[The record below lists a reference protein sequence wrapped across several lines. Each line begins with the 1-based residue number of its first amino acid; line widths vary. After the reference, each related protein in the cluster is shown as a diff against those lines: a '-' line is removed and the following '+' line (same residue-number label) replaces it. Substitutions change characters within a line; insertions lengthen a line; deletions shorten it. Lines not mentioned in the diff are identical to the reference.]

1 MNAIPAAGRSGLL
14 GSYISAVQ
22 FLRDAPAFLQD
33 GYVKYKGRA
42 FRVPHLTH
50 WTIIVSGNLIDEF
63 FQLPSKVASLQDA
76 VREMLQ
82 ADYTLGRT
90 LITNPYHI
98 PLVRKL
104 RNRIDAYFPG
114 VHEELVRVVDRELSS
129 SSGEWVRVEGF
140 NLMLTAFG
148 HASNRVLVG
157 PALCRDDRFISICI
171 EYSHEVIKA
180 AALLYVLP
188 KWCKPYI
195 LRLASRLFKTNRY
208 INTAALI
215 LRPLIK
221 ERRVTAT
228 TDLNRGDM
236 LDWLLERADVS
247 ESDVISLTRRIL
259 TLNFAALHTTTL
271 TFTHALYHAA
281 AHPAYA
287 DALREELMP
296 VYRTDWTWSA
306 LDALPVL
313 NSFLKET
320 QRLEGLGCLS
330 LARKARESFTL
341 SDGTTVPAGAFVAVA
356 GTAVHRDSDDFEDPL
371 AFNPWRFAHE
381 DQGFAR
387 AQNIT
392 NTSSTHLAFGHG
404 RTACPGRFFA
414 AMEMKTLLAH
424 LVIHYDIKFDG
435 DGRRP
440 PNKWF
445 SIHCIPDPHAKL
457 MFRRRAAEIQE

>member
-1 MNAIPAAGRSGLL
+1 MTCLSLPIPWPTAVFLVTLAFVAYRWAVARASSSSEMNAIPAAGRSGLL

-188 KWCKPYI
+188 KWCKPY
-195 LRLASRLFKTNRY
+195 
-208 INTAALI
+208 
-215 LRPLIK
+215 
-221 ERRVTAT
+221 
-228 TDLNRGDM
+228 GDM
-236 LDWLLERADVS
+236 LDWILERADVS

-392 NTSSTHLAFGHG
+392 NTSPTHLAFGHG

-435 DGRRP
+435 DGGRP

-445 SIHCIPDPHAKL
+445 SIHCIPDPHANL
-457 MFRRRAAEIQE
+457 MFKRRAAEIQE